1 MTTTMTRSVDH
12 VPGSPAVTVTQY
24 RRTTIYAIWAAAAL
38 PMAALSWIVAPAIA
52 DGTGIESLVRPL
64 LACMSVGLVWQFV
77 LAMILV
83 GHEQRSL
90 RWSRLREALWLRS
103 PRSPKTG
110 RVGGRT
116 WLVLVPLILG
126 FGLAHAVG
134 VVPSPADRDFGAFL
148 SSDAGKAFFD
158 GAWGVFALWAVMAVF
173 NTVLGEELLFRGVL
187 LPRMHSAFG
196 DRDWI
201 ANGVLFG
208 VYHLHAPWGI
218 PGALLDTF
226 TIVWGTKR
234 YRSTWIGIAVHS
246 AQNVFLAI
254 LLLGL
259 VA

>member
-1 MTTTMTRSVDH
+1 
-12 VPGSPAVTVTQY
+12 
-24 RRTTIYAIWAAAAL
+24 
-38 PMAALSWIVAPAIA
+38 
-52 DGTGIESLVRPL
+52 
-64 LACMSVGLVWQFV
+64 
-77 LAMILV
+77 
-83 GHEQRSL
+83 
-90 RWSRLREALWLRS
+90 
-103 PRSPKTG
+103 
-110 RVGGRT
+110 
-116 WLVLVPLILG
+116 
-126 FGLAHAVG
+126 
-134 VVPSPADRDFGAFL
+134 
-148 SSDAGKAFFD
+148 
-158 GAWGVFALWAVMAVF
+158 
-173 NTVLGEELLFRGVL
+173 
-187 LPRMHSAFG
+187 MHRAFG